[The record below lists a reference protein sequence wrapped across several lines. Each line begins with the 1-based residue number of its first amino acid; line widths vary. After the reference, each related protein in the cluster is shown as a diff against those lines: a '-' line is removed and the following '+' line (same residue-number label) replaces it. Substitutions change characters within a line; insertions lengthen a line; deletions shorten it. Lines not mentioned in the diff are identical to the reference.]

1 MYHQITN
8 YQPYNEQEAKDK
20 ELLLKVLKQKD
31 VLSRENEVGHF
42 TVSCWVLNQNHNKV
56 LMCYHKVYNSWSWLG
71 GHVDGEKNFKKVALK
86 EVQEESGLENVSF
99 MSDDLFS
106 LEVLTVDG
114 HVKRGKYVSSHLHY
128 NVTYL
133 MEAND
138 QDELKIKEDEN
149 KGLRWFSFEDALKAS
164 TEPWFVENI
173 YSKLNSKVKDYLK
186 R

>member
-1 MYHQITN
+1 MYQQITN

-31 VLSRENEVGHF
+31 VLTRENEVGHF

-99 MSDDLFS
+99 MSDDLKIDQ
-106 LEVLTVDG
+106 VPC
-114 HVKRGKYVSSHLHY
+114 
-128 NVTYL
+128 YL
-133 MEAND
+133 ARTNLDTHKVIMD
-138 QDELKIKEDEN
+138 
-149 KGLRWFSFEDALKAS
+149 
-164 TEPWFVENI
+164 NI
-173 YSKLNSKVKDYLK
+173 NRSAMYQVIFIIM
-186 R
+186 

>member
-1 MYHQITN
+1 MYQQITN

-31 VLSRENEVGHF
+31 VLTRENEVGHF

-71 GHVDGEKNFKKVALK
+71 GHVDGEKNFKKVAL
-86 EVQEESGLENVSF
+86 
-99 MSDDLFS
+99 
-106 LEVLTVDG
+106 EVLTVDG
-114 HVKRGKYVSSHLHY
+114 HVKRGEYVSSHLHY

>member
-1 MYHQITN
+1 MT
-8 YQPYNEQEAKDK
+8 
-20 ELLLKVLKQKD
+20 
-31 VLSRENEVGHF
+31 RENEVGHF

-114 HVKRGKYVSSHLHY
+114 LVKRGKYVSSHLDHLLPLNKSHY
-128 NVTYL
+128 N
-133 MEAND
+133 ED
-138 QDELKIKEDEN
+138 DLKHIF
-149 KGLRWFSFEDALKAS
+149 LF
-164 TEPWFVENI
+164 
-173 YSKLNSKVKDYLK
+173 
-186 R
+186 

>member
-1 MYHQITN
+1 MYQQITN

-31 VLSRENEVGHF
+31 VLTRENEVGHF

-56 LMCYHKVYNSWSWLG
+56 LNSWSWLG